1 MGSDGCDKQL
11 PERFPIAAAR
21 VLDDRCCQRE
31 NGALPGCIE
40 GQLPVAAGQV
50 QIRKAQRGAHNVATP
65 IIESRV
71 TRPASSASVMPTL
84 AGGRWGKT
92 R

>member
-1 MGSDGCDKQL
+1 MALMSCCRNG
-11 PERFPIAAAR
+11 FPVAAEG
-21 VLDDRCCQRE
+21 VLDDRGRQRE
-31 NGALPGCIE
+31 HDALPGCVE
-40 GQLPVAAGQV
+40 GQLAVAAGQV
-50 QIRKAQRGAHNVATP
+50 QSGQGQWSGHSRATP

-71 TRPASSASVMPTL
+71 TRAASSASVMPSV

>member
-31 NGALPGCIE
+31 NGALPGCVE
-40 GQLPVAAGQV
+40 GRLAVAAGQV
-50 QIRKAQRGAHNVATP
+50 QSGQGQWSGHSRATP